1 MTSTPALPALERV
14 LAVGRMG
21 AVASL
26 AGRAVLLG
34 RGVFYLLV
42 IALLATFWDRVA
54 AERLPGTL
62 APLLP
67 AGGLAVYVGV
77 TEWITLSVPAIHL
90 RLEDDIRSG
99 AIETHLLRPASYP
112 LLRIAESCGGLLVRQ
127 GMLGAIG
134 VVALLLSVT
143 CGAVGDNVG
152 LPGRAWR
159 AGRICRHSAVRAG
172 GYERLLAASHDS
184 DLSVRAE
191 NVVSV
196 GRPIR
201 AIDAVSR
208 LAAWDLRGEPICR
221 TALLACGDCCLAW
234 RGDSIAGVH
243 VRNAVDRA
251 AFDAAGSD
259 LANRASA
266 YVAAG
271 HLMRASCFNDQA
283 PGLTHVSPTQPFSS

>member
-1 MTSTPALPALERV
+1 MTSTRALAAVERALA
-14 LAVGRMG
+14 LLRMG

-62 APLLP
+62 SSLLP

-99 AIETHLLRPASYP
+99 AIEAHLLRPASYP
-112 LLRIAESCGGLLVRQ
+112 VLRIAESCGGLLVRQ
-127 GMLGAIG
+127 GVLGADRG
-134 VVALLLSVT
+134 G
-143 CGAVGDNVG
+143 GAVAVGTCSAVGHNVD
-152 LPGRAWR
+152 LPCRAWR
-159 AGRICRHSAVRAG
+159 AGWICRHSSVRAG
-172 GYERLLAASHDS
+172 GYERILAAPHDS

-191 NVVSV
+191 NVVSA
-196 GRPIR
+196 GRAVR

-208 LAAWDLRGEPICR
+208 MAAFDLRGEPICR

-234 RGDSIAGVH
+234 RGDGLAGVH
-243 VRNAVDRA
+243 VRRVVDRA
-251 AFDAAGSD
+251 AFDTAGGD
-259 LANRASA
+259 LARRASTN
-266 YVAAG
+266 VAVSYLIG
-271 HLMRASCFNDQA
+271 TTGLRMRS
-283 PGLTHVSPTQPFSS
+283 

>member
-54 AERLPGTL
+54 AERLSGTL

-127 GMLGAIG
+127 GTLGAIG
-134 VVALLLSVT
+134 VVALLLSVHAVPSAT
-143 CGAVGDNVG
+143 TLVCLVVLGALGGLVGILLFALVG
-152 LPGRAWR
+152 MSAFWLRRTIPIYLCVQKMSFLLGGLFAPLTLYPAWLRGISEASPFAAQLYWPAAIVVSPG
-159 AGRICRHSAVRAG
+159 SATVSQAFT
-172 GYERLLAASHDS
+172 YEMLWIALLSTLLA
-184 DLSVRAE
+184 VIWRT
-191 NVVSV
+191 
-196 GRPIR
+196 G
-201 AIDAVSR
+201 
-208 LAAWDLRGEPICR
+208 LRR
-221 TALLACGDCCLAW
+221 TLRQG
-234 RGDSIAGVH
+234 I
-243 VRNAVDRA
+243 
-251 AFDAAGSD
+251 
-259 LANRASA
+259 
-266 YVAAG
+266 
-271 HLMRASCFNDQA
+271 
-283 PGLTHVSPTQPFSS
+283 